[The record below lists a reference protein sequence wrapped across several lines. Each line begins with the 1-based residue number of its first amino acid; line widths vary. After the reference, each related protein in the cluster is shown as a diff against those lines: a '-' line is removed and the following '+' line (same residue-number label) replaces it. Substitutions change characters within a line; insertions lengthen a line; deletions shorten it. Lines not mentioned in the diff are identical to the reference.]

1 MAGPA
6 GQEAPSTWSSSGPP
20 SLLGQG
26 SLSPQQP
33 PPITKPTFPQPGS
46 TAGWVTH
53 LSAPHPQQA
62 PSSYSWALSFT
73 TSLPMGVPASPSCP
87 SPPHQHKRGALSLNY
102 PLPPFPKGPPQQAP
116 PSLPTGFLSWYPGSL
131 AFQVSALFL
140 TDRCYMPQSSS
151 SPPLVTPTTAPHT
164 HRVVL
169 SLSLLFRTFTL
180 SPTCLC
186 KLLYYHVSAWHHLS
200 SPSSRPSRPPQQ
212 EAFLPPSS
220 VQK

>member
-1 MAGPA
+1 MVQQRSSKSPRTGFPVSTA
-6 GQEAPSTWSSSGPP
+6 APSHNKTHIPTARIHSRVGHPPLSTPP
-20 SLLGQG
+20 STSPIFLQLGSILHHIPSHG
-26 SLSPQQP
+26 SSCLPFLPLSTPPAQEGGPFPKLSSPPLPQRA
-33 PPITKPTFPQPGS
+33 S
-46 TAGWVTH
+46 TAGSS
-53 LSAPHPQQA
+53 LSSHRFSLLVPRI
-62 PSSYSWALSFT
+62 S
-73 TSLPMGVPASPSCP
+73 SLPG
-87 SPPHQHKRGALSLNY
+87 LS
-102 PLPPFPKGPPQQAP
+102 
-116 PSLPTGFLSWYPGSL
+116 S
-131 AFQVSALFL
+131 FL

-200 SPSSRPSRPPQQ
+200 SSSSRPSRPPQQ